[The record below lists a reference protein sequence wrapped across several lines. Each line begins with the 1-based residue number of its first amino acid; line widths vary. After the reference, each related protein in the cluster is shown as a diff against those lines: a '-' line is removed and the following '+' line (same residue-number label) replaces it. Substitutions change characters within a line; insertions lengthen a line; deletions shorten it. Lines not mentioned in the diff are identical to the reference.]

1 MEQKPDIGTSIAGI
15 TFKSPVIVSS
25 SEITSSPWLVDRLKE
40 RNIGGIVTK
49 TFAGKAQNRIRLRP
63 YQFPLSCFG
72 EGYRESG
79 SLYSVA
85 SAHVEGLDQCFEQ
98 VEQMAGICRKH
109 SMRLIGSFYDDPQD
123 SEFWARHAKTFED
136 AGADMIELNFSSPSA
151 VKMFT
156 RGAGLSTGIIGEVKR
171 RVSLPVGLKLSP
183 TMEPLEQMLTAWE
196 MEGLDF
202 ITAHNA
208 PGGIIIDTE
217 REEPF
222 GAPVIGGYVPGRV
235 FLPYSLARVVRIR
248 KASSIPVVGVGGI
261 YGYSDAL
268 QYLLCGC
275 PLVGVGSAL
284 YFKGPEVLDQICDGL
299 LN

>member
-1 MEQKPDIGTSIAGI
+1 
-15 TFKSPVIVSS
+15 
-25 SEITSSPWLVDRLKE
+25 
-40 RNIGGIVTK
+40 
-49 TFAGKAQNRIRLRP
+49 
-63 YQFPLSCFG
+63 
-72 EGYRESG
+72 
-79 SLYSVA
+79 
-85 SAHVEGLDQCFEQ
+85 
-98 VEQMAGICRKH
+98 
-109 SMRLIGSFYDDPQD
+109 
-123 SEFWARHAKTFED
+123 
-136 AGADMIELNFSSPSA
+136 
-151 VKMFT
+151 
-156 RGAGLSTGIIGEVKR
+156 
-171 RVSLPVGLKLSP
+171 
-183 TMEPLEQMLTAWE
+183 EPLEQMLTAWE